1 MVLAKDSSH
10 STVFYIDAET
20 FDYRLTATRKIL
32 LSQLLHMK
40 YDVSVYQ
47 SGVSV
52 CAVQC

>member
-20 FDYRLTATRKIL
+20 FDYRLRVTRRML

>member
-10 STVFYIDAET
+10 SSVSYIDAET
-20 FDYRLTATRKIL
+20 YDYRLRATRKIL
-32 LSQLLHMK
+32 LSQLLRMK

-52 CAVQC
+52 SAVQC

>member
-10 STVFYIDAET
+10 SIVFYIDAET
-20 FDYRLTATRKIL
+20 FDYRLMANRKIL
-32 LSQLLHMK
+32 LSQLLHLK